1 MAKAVKETKPKK
13 EVKKEVKKTV
23 KPVKAEKVEKK
34 EVKKVK
40 EAKVVKKVEVS
51 EVKDVNA
58 KIEESANVAVATE
71 KVLETTKSA
80 KKSKLKDFFSGTGR
94 RKTAVASVFLYE
106 KKGDITVNGTEIGN
120 YFTTEQAQVK
130 WMRPFHVL
138 GIAHP
143 TSKYSATIKVYGSGS
158 SAQLGAIVH
167 GLSRALAALS
177 EDFAEVL
184 RKNDLLTRDSRMVER
199 KKYFLRKARKAPQ
212 YSKR

>member
-1 MAKAVKETKPKK
+1 MVKIEK
-13 EVKKEVKKTV
+13 EVKQK
-23 KPVKAEKVEKK
+23 
-34 EVKKVK
+34 
-40 EAKVVKKVEVS
+40 KVVKKAVKTPKVEKVVNKEKVVKS
-51 EVKDVNA
+51 EKPIKTEVK
-58 KIEESANVAVATE
+58 ESPV
-71 KVLETTKSA
+71 VLESTVVVEKPA
-80 KKSKLKDFFSGTGR
+80 KKSKLKDFHSGTGR

-106 KKGDITVNGTEIGN
+106 KKGDITVNGKEIGN

-143 TSKYSATIKVYGSGS
+143 TSKYSATIKVYGSGT

-167 GLSRALAALS
+167 GLSRALAALN
-177 EDFAEVL
+177 EEFAEVL